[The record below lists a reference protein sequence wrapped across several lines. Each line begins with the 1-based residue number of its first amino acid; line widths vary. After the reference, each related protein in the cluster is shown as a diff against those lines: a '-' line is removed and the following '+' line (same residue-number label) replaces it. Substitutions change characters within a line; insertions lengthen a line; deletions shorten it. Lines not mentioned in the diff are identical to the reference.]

1 MGGLPFR
8 LTTALLALPGLA
20 LAVLGGINIE
30 QRRVFQLPCDGVTWA
45 DSPRGVTAWVVA
57 RDGPGNRA
65 GILEGDILRAINE
78 RPALFAADAAREVF
92 RTGVWSQAAYELIR
106 RGEIVRVKVVVAP
119 QESVGAIRH
128 YLETLG
134 LVYLALGAI
143 ILVRRRTTQ
152 QWAPLHVFCLASFAL
167 YAFAYTGKLDAL
179 DWTVYWVNVIA
190 LLVQPAIFL
199 HFCLSFPDQRDLFLH
214 RGHSSWLLY
223 LPAAF
228 LLALHVLV
236 ALRVLVAPLSLQ
248 ALRWVLDRA
257 ELIYLTAYF
266 LAGAAILER
275 GRRRSRE
282 TPLQLQLKLLA
293 RGTLAAIL
301 PFATLYALP
310 YFLGFIPAPWMT
322 SSVFS
327 LIFLPLTLGYALFR
341 SAFAHMR
348 PLSQPAESPL

>member
-8 LTTALLALPGLA
+8 VTTALLALPGLA
-20 LAVLGGINIE
+20 LAVLGGINLE
-30 QRRVFQLPCDGVTWA
+30 QRRVFQLPSDGVSWA

-57 RDGPGNRA
+57 RDGPGSRA

-134 LVYLALGAI
+134 LVYLALGTF

-152 QWAPLHVFCLASFAL
+152 QWPPLYVFCLASFAL

-179 DWTVYWVNVIA
+179 DWAVYWVNVIA

-199 HFCLSFPDQRDLFLH
+199 HFCLSFPDQRDPFLR
-214 RGHSSWLLY
+214 RGRSTWLLY
-223 LPAAF
+223 LPGAF
-228 LLALHVLV
+228 LLALHLLV
-236 ALRVLVAPLSLQ
+236 ALRPRLRRYEAAQPACRVDSLEF
-248 ALRWVLDRA
+248 AFKSTTKGDKTGSFSIRMS
-257 ELIYLTAYF
+257 TF
-266 LAGAAILER
+266 
-275 GRRRSRE
+275 GRDLFGPRPDSGSRE
-282 TPLQLQLKLLA
+282 RTSTSCQE
-293 RGTLAAIL
+293 
-301 PFATLYALP
+301 
-310 YFLGFIPAPWMT
+310 GFSENT
-322 SSVFS
+322 SV
-327 LIFLPLTLGYALFR
+327 LIQR
-341 SAFAHMR
+341 SFF
-348 PLSQPAESPL
+348 E